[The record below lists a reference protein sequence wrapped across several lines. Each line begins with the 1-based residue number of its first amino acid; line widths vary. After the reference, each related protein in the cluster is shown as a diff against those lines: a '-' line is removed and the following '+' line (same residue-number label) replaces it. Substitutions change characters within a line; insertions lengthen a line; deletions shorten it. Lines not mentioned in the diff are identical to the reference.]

1 MNSIFAPS
9 VIITLFLTS
18 SLFVSAAEDEVAKL
32 ANKVTVV
39 KESDMWLRVTVPFNL
54 VSHPRMT
61 SSGNSRPTSISDAYN
76 PEFINNLKV
85 KVYLCFANEYNKKLF
100 RAQKLPDSQFYQYYS
115 SEITFNCV
123 KVDRATKNAHF
134 LFPSLIA
141 ERDGFLGSYVNLVG
155 YAVQISAEG
164 LKLEMS
170 NDIEFEKYRDENI
183 LEKFL
188 EQAVNNSSKNEGI
201 LVPAYKVS
209 ANYLDATGIPILTE
223 SR

>member
-85 KVYLCFANEYNKKLF
+85 KVYLCFANEYNKNYPTHNFINITVL
-100 RAQKLPDSQFYQYYS
+100 KLPS
-115 SEITFNCV
+115 
-123 KVDRATKNAHF
+123 
-134 LFPSLIA
+134 IA
-141 ERDGFLGSYVNLVG
+141 LR
-155 YAVQISAEG
+155 
-164 LKLEMS
+164 
-170 NDIEFEKYRDENI
+170 
-183 LEKFL
+183 
-188 EQAVNNSSKNEGI
+188 
-201 LVPAYKVS
+201 
-209 ANYLDATGIPILTE
+209 
-223 SR
+223 